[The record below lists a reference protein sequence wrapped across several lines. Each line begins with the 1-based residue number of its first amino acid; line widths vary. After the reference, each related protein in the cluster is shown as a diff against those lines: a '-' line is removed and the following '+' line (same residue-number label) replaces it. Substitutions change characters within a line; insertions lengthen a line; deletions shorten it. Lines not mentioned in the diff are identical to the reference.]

1 MAIPLMTEC
10 HAAPSM
16 HVRQQQQCFPAEQL
30 APDNPCAQNFRNA
43 DGSRTMPAGGHK
55 QLVGTKLRVRVTQV
69 GWGWGM
75 GCRCWCVA
83 YPSQHMQDRRWEVQ
97 LGWQVAPDC
106 RLLLHPQGP
115 QLIPVVWCMLCLQEL
130 TLRHALCLQVM
141 VPEKRLIVS
150 EKAVLLDELA
160 NMLQV
165 RREHANLAM
174 LGWGRCSHPCTS
186 GGPTCG
192 CQPCLLGCCTDGWVL
207 EGPCRCLLGST
218 HCMPLIPDSDHCS
231 GAARR
236 CD

>member
-1 MAIPLMTEC
+1 MW
-10 HAAPSM
+10 
-16 HVRQQQQCFPAEQL
+16 RYPAST
-30 APDNPCAQNFRNA
+30 CR
-43 DGSRTMPAGGHK
+43 PA
-55 QLVGTKLRVRVTQV
+55 VGRCS
-69 GWGWGM
+69 WGWQA
-75 GCRCWCVA
+75 V
-83 YPSQHMQDRRWEVQ
+83 
-97 LGWQVAPDC
+97 PDC
-106 RLLLHPQGP
+106 RLLLHPQGH
-115 QLIPVVWCMLCLQEL
+115 QLIHVVWRMLCLQ
-130 TLRHALCLQVM
+130 VI

-174 LGWGRCSHPCTS
+174 LGWGRCSHPGTS
-186 GGPTCG
+186 GVPTCG